1 MNVGA
6 RRWPNTRR
14 ELWPAETPSRLWM
27 NRHAFGANAAQT
39 REPEAA
45 SVTAEGGGTTTPTL
59 GGGFWFS
66 REQSPVAGEAA
77 R

>member
-1 MNVGA
+1 MTVRAREWVTVGA
-6 RRWPNTRR
+6 RERAPLRASVWT
-14 ELWPAETPSRLWM
+14 
-27 NRHAFGANAAQT
+27 NRHEIGAHPAQT
-39 REPEAA
+39 CAPQAA

-66 REQSPVAGEAA
+66 REHSLVGEGS